1 MINLPFVV
9 QPRRAPITFEIGNED
24 SGTINIERRGYLTT
38 GEKAFF
44 QQVQQ
49 GDSGTSEIIGV
60 ARKIARRHS
69 LGMDRAYNLAIAII
83 SGSATAE
90 ADKEL
95 VGSIEDEFADELTKV
110 IQGLATSQVRED
122 LVMACCML
130 RYRVDPNFDI
140 ESINKIHP
148 DLISALATLYRDE
161 DKRSTEAFKVE
172 APEQEA
178 ATPSVEEGEKKP
190 VKATK
195 SRSRSTTGD

>member
-9 QPRRAPITFEIGNED
+9 QPRRQPILEKIGTED
-24 SGTINIERRGYLTT
+24 SGIIEVERRGYLTT

-83 SGSATAE
+83 SGSTTAE

-95 VGSIEDEFADELTKV
+95 VGAIEDECADDLTRV
-110 IQGLATSQVRED
+110 VQGLATSQVRED

-140 ESINKIHP
+140 ESINKQHP
-148 DLISALATLYRDE
+148 DLIAALAALYRDE
-161 DKRSTEAFKVE
+161 DRRSIEAFKGDEPSSVE
-172 APEQEA
+172 DQ
-178 ATPSVEEGEKKP
+178 PSVEEGEKKP
-190 VKATK
+190 TK
-195 SRSRSTTGD
+195 VSKSRSTTTTGV